1 MSSSPCFDTIDL
13 REPVI
18 STRKPATMDD
28 LADQLGAV
36 DNSSGAP
43 GERGT
48 F

>member
-1 MSSSPCFDTIDL
+1 MTSFPCSDSIDL

-18 STRKPATMDD
+18 STRKPATLNDV
-28 LADQLGAV
+28 ADQLGAD

-43 GERGT
+43 VERGT

>member
-1 MSSSPCFDTIDL
+1 MSNSPYFEAIDL

-18 STRKPATMDD
+18 STRKPATLNDV
-28 LADQLGAV
+28 ADQLGAD

-43 GERGT
+43 VERGT